1 MDNNIYNNFSDV
13 KYGKVLSF
21 DGEAG
26 IIVTG
31 DEEVIFSKKYLNNNI
46 DDLVKGD
53 VVTFRIN
60 HLPFGDEV
68 VQVAKFIKKDNNENR
83 RTL

>member
-13 KYGKVLSF
+13 KYGKVLIF

-31 DEEVIFSKKYLNNNI
+31 DEEVIFSKKDLNNNI

>member
-1 MDNNIYNNFSDV
+1 MDNNIYNNFSDL
-13 KYGKVLSF
+13 KYGKVFSF

-31 DEEVIFSKKYLNNNI
+31 DEEVIFSKKDLSNNI

-68 VQVAKFIKKDNNENR
+68 VQVAKFIKKDDNEFR
-83 RTL
+83 RSL

>member
-31 DEEVIFSKKYLNNNI
+31 DEEVIFSKKDLNNNI

-68 VQVAKFIKKDNNENR
+68 VQVAKFIKKDNNEYR
-83 RTL
+83 RSL

>member
-1 MDNNIYNNFSDV
+1 MDNKIYNNFSEL

-21 DGEAG
+21 DGAAG

-31 DEEVIFSKKYLNNNI
+31 DEEVIFSKKDLCNNI

-53 VVTFRIN
+53 VVIFRIN
-60 HLPFGDEV
+60 HLPLGDEV
-68 VQVAKFIKKDNNENR
+68 VQVAKFIIKDNNEYKKS
-83 RTL
+83 L

>member
-1 MDNNIYNNFSDV
+1 MENNIYNNFSDL

-31 DEEVIFSKKYLNNNI
+31 DKEIIFFKKDLSNNI

-68 VQVAKFIKKDNNENR
+68 VQVAKFIKKDNNEHR
-83 RTL
+83 KSL

>member
-1 MDNNIYNNFSDV
+1 MDNKIYNNFSEL

-31 DEEVIFSKKYLNNNI
+31 DEEVIFSKKDLCNNI
-46 DDLVKGD
+46 VEKALDKGSMD
-53 VVTFRIN
+53 NISCFVIN
-60 HLPFGDEV
+60 L
-68 VQVAKFIKKDNNENR
+68 N
-83 RTL
+83 

>member
-31 DEEVIFSKKYLNNNI
+31 DEEVIFSKKDLNNNI